1 MNWSILISFASLLLA
16 VVIFY
21 KVRKIH
27 LLEFRIVETLA
38 GIQNQVTGLS
48 NLYNQLQTYQDL
60 VSLIKPAKP
69 LPLLRG
75 WAASPDF
82 LLEISRHSL
91 SAKPQIIIECSSGA
105 STLVLARCCE
115 INGSGHVYSLEHN
128 AHYAEITRQR
138 LQEQGLERWAS
149 VVDAPLQPQM
159 DRGGQPWYSL
169 TGMHLSAGSCEL
181 LVIDGPPGTTAPLAR
196 YPALP
201 QLAPLLAPA
210 CVIFLDDAH
219 RPDEQEAVKRW
230 LAEFQGF
237 VLEQPPCEKG
247 CAKLIRRP

>member
-82 LLEISRHSL
+82 
-91 SAKPQIIIECSSGA
+91 C
-105 STLVLARCCE
+105 
-115 INGSGHVYSLEHN
+115 
-128 AHYAEITRQR
+128 
-138 LQEQGLERWAS
+138 
-149 VVDAPLQPQM
+149 AP
-159 DRGGQPWYSL
+159 
-169 TGMHLSAGSCEL
+169 
-181 LVIDGPPGTTAPLAR
+181 TAT
-196 YPALP
+196 
-201 QLAPLLAPA
+201 
-210 CVIFLDDAH
+210 V
-219 RPDEQEAVKRW
+219 
-230 LAEFQGF
+230 
-237 VLEQPPCEKG
+237 
-247 CAKLIRRP
+247 